1 MTELQTGF
9 SFYYMRRSKTGKTAF
24 EGEGGTD
31 AETSFTD
38 AVRSI
43 CTVKTVEEFWSVY
56 NYIVRPDELPATTDY
71 HFFREG
77 IQPTWEDPQN
87 EHGGKWV
94 IRLPKKG
101 NVASRFWEEILLAL
115 MGGQFSGVPDGE
127 VCGAVISIRDRVNVL
142 SIWTKSGGNQKM
154 INRVGDS
161 IKRTLRL
168 PNHVSMYYHTH
179 PRS

>member
-1 MTELQTGF
+1 
-9 SFYYMRRSKTGKTAF
+9 
-24 EGEGGTD
+24 
-31 AETSFTD
+31 
-38 AVRSI
+38 
-43 CTVKTVEEFWSVY
+43 EEFWSVY